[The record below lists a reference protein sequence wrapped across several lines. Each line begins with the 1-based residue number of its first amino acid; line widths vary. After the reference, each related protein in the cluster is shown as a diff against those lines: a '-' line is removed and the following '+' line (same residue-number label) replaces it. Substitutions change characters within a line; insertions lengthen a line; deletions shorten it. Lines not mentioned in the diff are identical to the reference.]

1 MILNP
6 NWTFKYEP
14 YWNSIHKY
22 NCWFI
27 QLRFGAILSLI
38 GLLLFCKVTSY
49 IQLTDPQFYVIS
61 LTTLF
66 ILTYN
71 LFFRYLSRK
80 TFLTKE
86 EFNEVEFSL
95 YQIVFDLMSLNVL
108 VYFTGGIESPF
119 ILFYIFHMIIGS
131 MILPVKLVFT
141 FSSLIM
147 VFLFAFSFLEYNGSI
162 HHQLLTGLLHFNIY
176 NDLSFILGYLFIIGF
191 VMFISIVLTNR
202 IAQDLYQREL
212 QLKKALE
219 ELEEAE
225 KTKQR
230 YVMTIVHELKSPI
243 SASVSILDMV
253 LGNFYGPI
261 DVKIR
266 EKLERVR
273 FRIDDSIENINNIL
287 RLSRFKL
294 LNKIDKEIFNLSES
308 IDKIVENQK
317 PIMDRKKISVY
328 TAIQKLE
335 YYGDKTLLQLSLSN
349 IINNSIKYTK
359 EEGLIE
365 ILVERQNSDI
375 KIEICD
381 NGIGIPKNEM
391 DNIFTEFF
399 RGSNAKGKNYE
410 GTGTGLSIIKQ
421 IIDSHNGRI
430 DVESPSR
437 IGNETMPGTSFK
449 IFLPIED

>member
-6 NWTFKYEP
+6 NWTYKYEP

-27 QLRFGAILSLI
+27 KLRFGAILSLI
-38 GLLLFCKVTSY
+38 GLLLFCGFTNY
-49 IQLTDPQFYVIS
+49 IQLTSIQFLIITF
-61 LTTLF
+61 TTLF
-66 ILTYN
+66 ILCYN
-71 LFFRYLSRK
+71 LFFRYLSLK
-80 TFLTKE
+80 TFQKKE

-108 VYFTGGIESPF
+108 IYFTGGVESPF

-131 MILPVKLVFT
+131 MILPVRLIYT
-141 FSSLIM
+141 FASMIM
-147 VFLFAFSFLEYNGSI
+147 VFLLSFSVLEYKNAI
-162 HHQLLTGLLHFNIY
+162 YHQQVTGLLHFNIY
-176 NDLSFILGYLFIIGF
+176 NDLSFIFGYLFIIGF
-191 VMFISIVLTNR
+191 VMFVAIALTNK

-261 DVKIR
+261 DAKVR
-266 EKLERVR
+266 EKLERIR
-273 FRIDDSIENINNIL
+273 YRIDDSIENINNIL
-287 RLSRFKL
+287 RLSRFRL
-294 LNKIDKEIFNLSES
+294 LNKIDKEIFDLSGS
-308 IDKIVENQK
+308 IEKIIENQR
-317 PIMDRKKISVY
+317 PIMDRKNISVY
-328 TAIQKLE
+328 SAIQKLE
-335 YYGDKTLLQLSLSN
+335 YFGDKTLITLSLSN

-359 EEGLIE
+359 EDGLIE
-365 ILVERQNSDI
+365 ILLENKNSEI
-375 KIEICD
+375 EIEICD
-381 NGIGIPKNEM
+381 NGIGIPKN
-391 DNIFTEFF
+391 DLDKIFTEFF
-399 RGSNAKGKNYE
+399 RGSNAKGKNIE

-421 IIDSHNGRI
+421 IIDSHSGRI
-430 DVESPSR
+430 VVDSPSR
-437 IGNETMPGTSFK
+437 IGSETRPGTSFK
-449 IFLPIED
+449 IFLPVEP